1 MQPEIENLI
10 RLAIADGEISE
21 KERSIILRKAEKL
34 GEDKDEVELILERE
48 LTLIKNDLQTEH
60 QNQSESNKEEIL
72 NKCPSCGGN
81 TASFTTKCSICG
93 SKINTKKVSS
103 SIKELLTELAIVEK
117 EEDKLISN
125 DGFWGPSHYL
135 EKINAFANKKATII
149 SFFPCPVS
157 KEKILEFLAKA
168 VPKAE
173 IKSVFQIFDGTER
186 NLHNITST
194 AWNKKC
200 KEIIITARFSMQDDK
215 KTLEKVETYA
225 KKLSMK

>member
-10 RLAIADGEISE
+10 RLAIADGEITE

-34 GEDKDEVELILERE
+34 GEDKDEVELILDGE
-48 LTLIKNDLQTEH
+48 LTLIKKDLQIEQ
-60 QNQSESNKEEIL
+60 QNQSESNKKEIL
-72 NKCPSCGGN
+72 NKCPSCGAN
-81 TASFTTKCSICG
+81 VASFTTKCSICG
-93 SKINTKKVSS
+93 GKINLNKDSS
-103 SIKELLTELAIVEK
+103 SIKELLAELAIVEK
-117 EEDKLISN
+117 EEGKLLSEY
-125 DGFWGPSHYL
+125 GFWGSSHFL
-135 EKINAFANKKATII
+135 EKINAFANKKAAII
-149 SFFPCPVS
+149 SFFPDPVS

-215 KTLEKVETYA
+215 KTFEKIETYA
-225 KKLSMK
+225 KQLSMK